1 MSLQNQHRL
10 NMRKSKTKGSQPQR
24 RKKCTLH
31 RVVFYA
37 VCAEGDSDYWQVY
50 YVLAIK
56 IKHRQDNRE
65 SALMSPTFQPLSSAH
80 LIYPSS
86 DKVLL
91 LIQHFRHSESEQVRE
106 WVQFSAHLSFSSKA
120 ARCHVF
126 FFPMNRLLSF
136 ITENLIV
143 TLVLCISADDLDLM
157 LSSLYSVP

>member
-1 MSLQNQHRL
+1 MTLQNQHRL

-31 RVVFYA
+31 RVLFCA
-37 VCAEGDSDYWQVY
+37 LCAEGDSDYWQVY
-50 YVLAIK
+50 YVMAIK
-56 IKHRQDNRE
+56 IKHRQDNRD
-65 SALMSPTFQPLSSAH
+65 SALMSPTFQLLSSAH
-80 LIYPSS
+80 LIYPSL

-91 LIQHFRHSESEQVRE
+91 LIQHFRHSESEWVRE
-106 WVQFSAHLSFSSKA
+106 WVQFSAHLSFSSKV

-126 FFPMNRLLSF
+126 FPMNGLLSF
-136 ITENLIV
+136 IIDNLIV